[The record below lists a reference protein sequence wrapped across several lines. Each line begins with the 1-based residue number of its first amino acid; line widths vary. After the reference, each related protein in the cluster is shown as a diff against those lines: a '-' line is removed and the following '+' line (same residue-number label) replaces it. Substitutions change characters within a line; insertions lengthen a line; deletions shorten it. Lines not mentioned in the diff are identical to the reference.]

1 MSSDQN
7 TQVVVVE
14 LPKGPLEQRHFEV
27 RTASIPEAG
36 DGEVL
41 VRTVYLSLDAA
52 NRAWMQGATYTA
64 PVLAGDVMHGRSIG
78 QVVESKDAALAT
90 GDYVECDSGW
100 QAYSVHK
107 AKRLMKVTP
116 RGPLSHSMSVYGVS
130 GLTAYFGLLEVG
142 RPKAHETLVVSA
154 AAGAA
159 GNFVA
164 QIGKI
169 KGCHVVGFA
178 GSAKKCAWLK
188 DDLGLDATIN
198 YKQDDIAGG
207 LKEACPRGID
217 VYFDNTGGDILAAVL
232 FQMNL
237 HGRIVCCGAVSQ
249 YDTAS
254 PAPGPF
260 GIPGLL
266 VVNRIRMEGFI
277 VMDFLAKRAEAEA
290 ELAQWVTDGKIQ
302 VREDIIEGLENA
314 PQGLIGLLHGD
325 NIGKRMIKVSDE

>member
-1 MSSDQN
+1 
-7 TQVVVVE
+7 
-14 LPKGPLEQRHFEV
+14 
-27 RTASIPEAG
+27 
-36 DGEVL
+36 
-41 VRTVYLSLDAA
+41 
-52 NRAWMQGATYTA
+52 MQS
-64 PVLAGDVMHGRSIG
+64 P
-78 QVVESKDAALAT
+78 
-90 GDYVECDSGW
+90 
-100 QAYSVHK
+100 
-107 AKRLMKVTP
+107 
-116 RGPLSHSMSVYGVS
+116 
-130 GLTAYFGLLEVG
+130 FGLLEVG

-169 KGCHVVGFA
+169 KGCRVVGFA
-178 GSAKKCAWLK
+178 GSPTKCAWLK
-188 DDLGLDATIN
+188 DDLGLDAAIN
-198 YKQDDIAGG
+198 YKEEDIAGG

-277 VMDFLAKRAEAEA
+277 VMDFLAKRAEAES